1 MEKVNDLLEV
11 LNGADQEIMNVVYK
25 ALMAYSIGITK
36 VNEKDNGIL
45 DKAMEKYFEED
56 GITSF
61 INDTLYDYIEEN
73 IENIH

>member
-11 LNGADQEIMNVVYK
+11 LNGADQEVMNIVYK

-36 VNEKDNGIL
+36 VNEKDNEIL

-73 IENIH
+73 IESIH

>member
-11 LNGADQEIMNVVYK
+11 LNGADQEVMNIVYK
-25 ALMAYSIGITK
+25 ALIAYSIGITK
-36 VNEKDNGIL
+36 VNEKDNEIL

-73 IENIH
+73 IESIH

>member
-11 LNGADQEIMNVVYK
+11 LNGADQEVMNVVYK

-36 VNEKDNGIL
+36 VNEKDNEIL

-73 IENIH
+73 IESIH

>member
-11 LNGADQEIMNVVYK
+11 LNGADQEVMNAVYK
-25 ALMAYSIGITK
+25 ALMAYSVGITQ
-36 VNEKDNGIL
+36 VNEKDNEIL

-61 INDTLYDYIEEN
+61 INDTLYDYVEEN
-73 IENIH
+73 IESIH

>member
-11 LNGADQEIMNVVYK
+11 LNGADQEVMNVVYK

-36 VNEKDNGIL
+36 VNEKDNEIL

-56 GITSF
+56 DITSF

-73 IENIH
+73 IESIH

>member
-11 LNGADQEIMNVVYK
+11 LNRADQEVMNVVYK

-36 VNEKDNGIL
+36 VNEKDNEIL

-73 IENIH
+73 IESIH

>member
-11 LNGADQEIMNVVYK
+11 LNGADQEVMNVVYK
-25 ALMAYSIGITK
+25 ALMAYSVGITK
-36 VNEKDNGIL
+36 VNEKDNEIL

-73 IENIH
+73 IESIH

>member
-11 LNGADQEIMNVVYK
+11 LNGADQKVMNVVYK

-36 VNEKDNGIL
+36 VDEKDNEIL
-45 DKAMEKYFEED
+45 EKAMEKYFEED

-61 INDTLYDYIEEN
+61 INDTLYDYVEEN
-73 IENIH
+73 IESIH